1 MLDIKFSRN
10 KDYSKFT
17 KKLAFQIVLIGILS
31 IITTLIAN
39 SIMSGKFGKFVVN
52 ILTDVFHMSRNDAYY
67 FYSDVFRYNK
77 IFFLSF
83 FGIVMLYIMAK
94 ILIRFMTSYFNEIS
108 NGLDLLIAESD
119 EKIKLSEEMHFLESR
134 MNQCKDILLQ
144 RKIDLIEEENKKIDL
159 LMYLAHDIR
168 TPLTSISGYL
178 DLLDNEDLSDEEYN
192 KYFKIVLDKTEHL
205 EILVEQ
211 FFEITRLQSQ
221 EISLNKVDIDINLLL
236 NQLKEEMYPIAMKKN
251 QNIIIN
257 SDDEIFAN
265 LDPEKIVRVLNNIIK
280 NAINYGYGNSD
291 IVIIAKAQKNNILIK
306 IENSGDTI
314 NKKDI
319 ELLFNKFYRADKS
332 RSTTTGG
339 TGLGLAISLNIVKA
353 HNGILT
359 INSENNKTTFN
370 ILLPI
375 N

>member
-1 MLDIKFSRN
+1 MNKN
-10 KDYSKFT
+10 KDYNKFT

-39 SIMSGKFGKFVVN
+39 SIMSGKFGKFVVS

-77 IFFLSF
+77 LFFLGL
-83 FGIVMLYIMAK
+83 FGIIMLYIMAK
-94 ILIRFMTSYFNEIS
+94 ILIKFMTSYFNEIS
-108 NGLDLLIAESD
+108 DGLDLLIAESD
-119 EKIKLSEEMHFLESR
+119 EKIKLSDEMHFLESR

-178 DLLDNEDLSDEEYN
+178 DLLDNENLSKDDYN
-192 KYFKIVLDKTEHL
+192 KYFKIVLDKTDHL
-205 EILVEQ
+205 ETLVEQ

-221 EISLNKVDIDINLLL
+221 EITLNKVNVDVSLLV
-236 NQLKEEMYPIAMKKN
+236 NQLKEEMYPMAKKKN
-251 QNIIIN
+251 QNIIIHSN
-257 SDDEIFAN
+257 EEVFAN
-265 LDPEKIVRVLNNIIK
+265 IDPEKIVRVLNNIIK
-280 NAINYGYGNSD
+280 NAINYGYSNSD
-291 IVIIAKAQKNNILIK
+291 IIVSTFNQKNNILIK
-306 IENSGDTI
+306 IENFGDTI
-314 NKKDI
+314 KKEDI
-319 ELLFNKFYRADKS
+319 DLLFNKFYRADKS
-332 RSTTTGG
+332 RSTSTGG

-359 INSENNKTTFN
+359 ITSENNKTTFN
-370 ILLPI
+370 ILLPS
-375 N
+375 